1 MLDEEIWQI
10 EVRTPSVSWSTIDID
25 FERALGESEKRG
37 DIVVVI
43 ELEAAPYLA

>member
-1 MLDEEIWQI
+1 M
-10 EVRTPSVSWSTIDID
+10 SWSTTDID
-25 FERALGESEKRG
+25 FERALGESVKRG